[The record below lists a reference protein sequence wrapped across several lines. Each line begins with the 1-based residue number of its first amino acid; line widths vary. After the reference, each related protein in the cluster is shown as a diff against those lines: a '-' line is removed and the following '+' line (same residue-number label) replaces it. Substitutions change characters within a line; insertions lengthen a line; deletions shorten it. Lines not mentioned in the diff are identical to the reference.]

1 MKTAVQVEG
10 EITEDGHLLLDL
22 PPELPKGR
30 VVVTL
35 EPLPEEEIDLTE
47 DDLLGLGLTAEEIA
61 RSPEIGAWA
70 GDHEVSGAE
79 VRFEVDGTT
88 VRIVREERSVTSRGQ
103 RLVEQMR
110 GRATA
115 GMSTEE
121 IMALTRGEA

>member
-47 DDLLGLGLTAEEIA
+47 DDLQGLGLTADEIA

-70 GDHEVSGAE
+70 GEHEVSGAE
-79 VRFEVDGTT
+79 YVENL
-88 VRIVREERSVTSRGQ
+88 RGASP
-103 RLVEQMR
+103 RY
-110 GRATA
+110 
-115 GMSTEE
+115 SW
-121 IMALTRGEA
+121 